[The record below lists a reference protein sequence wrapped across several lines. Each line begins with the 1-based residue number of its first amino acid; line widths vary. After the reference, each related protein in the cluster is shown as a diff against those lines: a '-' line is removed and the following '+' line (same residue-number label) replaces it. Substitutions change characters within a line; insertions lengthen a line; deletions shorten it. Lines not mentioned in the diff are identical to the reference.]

1 MKVGFTM
8 NKFIKKTACG
18 FLSAVVGMA
27 LIPAAF
33 TASAYQET
41 GKKDGY
47 DWELWNQ
54 DGKGTVSMNVGDN
67 GSFDCS
73 WTGIENCLF
82 RTGQKLG
89 STKTYDQ
96 YDGIYLDY
104 DVDYFP
110 KGNSYMCVYGWTENG
125 KDTTHPTVE
134 YYIVDAWGSWR
145 PPGATNSLGTVE
157 ANGHKY
163 DIYRTE
169 RVNQPSIHGTET
181 FYQYWSVRQDNPA
194 RNNAETNISGR
205 ISISKHFEA
214 WEDAGMDMSGV
225 MYEVALNVEGYQS
238 NGSAKVNSNIVTYG
252 EGHGDEG
259 AVIKPTEPVEP
270 DSNGYYYND
279 TFDSGEGEWT
289 GRGSASV
296 KASGGTLAVTGRT
309 ESWNGAIT
317 YLDPAAFKAGET
329 YSFGVDVMQNETA
342 SEDFKLTLQCT
353 LDGEEQYLSV
363 AEGTG
368 AKGEWVTLT
377 NDAYTIPEGA
387 LNCYLYVET
396 VDTTTDFFIDNAKGA
411 LEGVVSGNGSG
422 KPGSSDG
429 VVVGDL
435 DNDGVIDVF
444 DLILEREAVVNTF
457 AGSAANK
464 AADIDGNG
472 SVNVNDLVLL
482 SKFLLGEINKF
493 PQVTTTKPPVTTTTT
508 KKPDVITTTTKAPSS
523 NVDGAAYMDSIRN
536 SITANVPSNI
546 TANSN
551 NGCKEE
557 KISYYSSIAKKNK
570 NAVVILPPNYSTSKK
585 YPVVYVNHG
594 IFGSEN
600 DMVGYCKSIGGNLMA
615 AGEAEE
621 MILVSC
627 AMYTSQNSDQCGGF
641 TAEECAKYD
650 AFREDLIECLMPYM
664 EEHYSV
670 ATGRENT
677 GICGFSMGGRESLY
691 IGITRPQ
698 YFGYIGAACPAP
710 GITPAQD
717 SFMVHPGNMQPSEFK
732 IQDHQYDPYI
742 LMITGGT
749 NDTVVGTFPKQ
760 YHEMLT
766 TNGQPHIWQ
775 EIQGGGHDANCVNP
789 LMYNFLKNAFKA
801 GK

>member
-1 MKVGFTM
+1 M
-8 NKFIKKTACG
+8 NRFIKKTACCL
-18 FLSAVVGMA
+18 LSAVVSITM
-27 LIPAAF
+27 LPAVL
-33 TASAYQET
+33 TAKAYQET
-41 GKKDGY
+41 GQRDGY

-54 DGKGTVSMNVGDN
+54 DGKGTVNMSVGDN
-67 GSFDCS
+67 GSFTCS
-73 WTGIENCLF
+73 WNGIENCLF

-89 STKTYDQ
+89 STKTYHK

-125 KDTTHPTVE
+125 SGTYPTVE

-145 PPGATNSLGTVE
+145 PPGANNSLGTVE

-169 RVNQPSIHGTET
+169 RINQPSIHGTET

-205 ISISKHFEA
+205 ISISKHFEE
-214 WEDAGMDMSGV
+214 WEKVGMDMSGV

-238 NGSAKVNSNIVTYG
+238 SGSAKVNSNIVTYG

-259 AVIKPTEPVEP
+259 AVIKPVEPVEP
-270 DSNGYYYND
+270 DSNGYYFND
-279 TFDSGEGEWT
+279 SFESSTGDWS

-296 KASGGTLAVTGRT
+296 ELNNGSLAVTGRT

-317 YLDPAAFKAGET
+317 YLDPAAFIAGET
-329 YSFGVDVMQNETA
+329 YSFGVKAMQNETA
-342 SEDFKLTLQCT
+342 SENFKLTLQCT
-353 LDGEEQYLSV
+353 LDGEEQYLTV

-368 AKGEWVTLT
+368 VKGEWVNLI
-377 NDAYTIPEGA
+377 NSSYTIPEGA

-396 VDTTTDFFIDNAKGA
+396 VDSNTNFFMDDAAGALKGVITETEDEIPDTTDFTA
-411 LEGVVSGNGSG
+411 
-422 KPGSSDG
+422 
-429 VVVGDL
+429 GDL
-435 DNDGVIDVF
+435 NDDGIIDSIDVV
-444 DLILEREAVVNTF
+444 LERKALLSTF
-457 AGSAANK
+457 AGSATSK
-464 AADIDGNG
+464 AADVDGNG
-472 SVNVNDLVLL
+472 TVNVNDLVIL
-482 SKFLLGEINKF
+482 SKFITRKTDKF
-493 PQVTTTKPPVTTTTT
+493 PQAETPVTTTTT
-508 KKPDVITTTTKAPSS
+508 INETEKITSTTTNNSS
-523 NVDGAAYMDSIRN
+523 QGGNADGAAYMESLRN
-536 SITANVPSNI
+536 SITPDVPANI
-546 TANSN
+546 TNNSD

-557 KISYYSSIAKKNK
+557 KISYYSTIAKKNK

-594 IFGSEN
+594 IFGTEN

-615 AGEAEE
+615 SGEAEE

-627 AMYTSQNSDQCGGF
+627 FMYTSATSDQCQGM
-641 TAEECAKYD
+641 TAEECEKYD

-698 YFGYIGAACPAP
+698 YFGYIGAAAPAP
-710 GITPAQD
+710 GITPASD
-717 SFMVHPGNMQPSEFK
+717 MFTTHPGNMQPSEFK
-732 IQDHQYDPYI
+732 VQDHTYDPYF

-760 YHEMLT
+760 YHETLT

-775 EIQGGGHDANCVNP
+775 EIQGGGHDASCINP

-801 GK
+801 NK